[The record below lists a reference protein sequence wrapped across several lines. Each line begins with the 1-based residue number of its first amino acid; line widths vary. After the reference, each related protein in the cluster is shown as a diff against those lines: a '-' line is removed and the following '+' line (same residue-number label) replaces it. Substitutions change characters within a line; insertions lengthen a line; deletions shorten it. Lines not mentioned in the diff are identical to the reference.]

1 MGKDEEL
8 VKKIRNGDESAENEL
23 LNRYK
28 TVARSRS
35 SAYFMAGADPEDLI
49 QEGMIGVF
57 KAIRDYDETK
67 GASFR
72 TFADTCIQ
80 RQIISAVK
88 SASRMKHLPLNESV
102 SLNVPVSD
110 SDEAVGTL
118 EEIVADEK
126 DTNPEKMFLI
136 HEDMNYIS
144 ENLDEILS
152 KLELQVWK
160 MYINGC
166 SYKEIAEKL
175 DKTSKG
181 VDNTIRRAKKKLAEI
196 IDS

>member
-1 MGKDEEL
+1 
-8 VKKIRNGDESAENEL
+8 
-23 LNRYK
+23 
-28 TVARSRS
+28 
-35 SAYFMAGADPEDLI
+35 
-49 QEGMIGVF
+49 
-57 KAIRDYDETK
+57 
-67 GASFR
+67 
-72 TFADTCIQ
+72 
-80 RQIISAVK
+80 
-88 SASRMKHLPLNESV
+88 
-102 SLNVPVSD
+102 
-110 SDEAVGTL
+110 
-118 EEIVADEK
+118 
-126 DTNPEKMFLI
+126 
-136 HEDMNYIS
+136 MNYIS